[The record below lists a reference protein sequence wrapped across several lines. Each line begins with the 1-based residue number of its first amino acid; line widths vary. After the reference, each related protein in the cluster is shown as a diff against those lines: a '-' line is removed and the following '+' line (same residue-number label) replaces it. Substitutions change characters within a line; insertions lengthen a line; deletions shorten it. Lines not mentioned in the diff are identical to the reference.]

1 VAFQAYQVPFLSDII
16 GNTFSHATH
25 RLRLGQAAQRS
36 QRNMMFLYL
45 GFVFKPFARFAALA

>member
-1 VAFQAYQVPFLSDII
+1 VLHSNIGSDTIDLI

-25 RLRLGQAAQRS
+25 RLRLGQAAQRL

-45 GFVFKPFARFAALA
+45 GFAFTFARFAALA